1 MSILTNIFNGSAA
14 LTKGLGSA
22 ASGAADAAGKL
33 LSGAGSAVSDA
44 YKDICPGTTFQL
56 GNLRTDDGITPNGKF
71 KVCQKKNLFGD
82 NDPPFYV
89 DAGGVKHTIEKKNY
103 PNFKINDH
111 NALKGAKN
119 KRSGRKHKKAT
130 MERKNKKSSNSR
142 KHKKAT
148 MERKNKKASKKRSM
162 KHKSW

>member
-1 MSILTNIFNGSAA
+1 MSVLTNIFDGSAA
-14 LTKGLGSA
+14 LAKGLGSA

-33 LSGAGSAVSDA
+33 LSGAGSALSDA

-89 DAGGVKHTIEKKNY
+89 DARGVKHTIDKKNY

-111 NALKGAKN
+111 NALKGTKN
-119 KRSGRKHKKAT
+119 KRSGRKHKKASNL
-130 MERKNKKSSNSR
+130 RPKKASNSR

-148 MERKNKKASKKRSM
+148 MERKPKKASKKRSM
-162 KHKSW
+162 KKSW

>member
-1 MSILTNIFNGSAA
+1 MDLSKFYDTTVAA
-14 LTKGLGSA
+14 AKGLGAA

-44 YKDICPGTTFQL
+44 FKGACPGITFQL

-71 KVCQKKNLFGD
+71 KVCQKKNLIGD
-82 NDPPFYV
+82 NDAPFYV
-89 DAGGVKHTIEKKNY
+89 DAGGVKHTIDKKNY
-103 PNFKINDH
+103 PNFNINDH
-111 NALKGAKN
+111 NALKGTKN
-119 KRSGRKHKKAT
+119 KRSGRKHKKT
-130 MERKNKKSSNSR
+130 SNR

-148 MERKNKKASKKRSM
+148 MERKHKKASKKRRSM